1 MSAGNDNRHYLICE
15 SKMIYALLMFA
26 AGMMGAYTYVM
37 RGGVFCNAQ
46 TANIVIMGITLGK
59 GEIREGLYYLIPISA
74 YFLGAFLSELLP
86 TPVKRIGFLRW
97 DTYLIIFEAAVL
109 LVIGFVPLSVPDHA
123 VQVAVN
129 FIASMQYNT
138 FRQAQG
144 VPMATTFCTNHLRQ
158 VGIACAKVL
167 RKKDYEAVNRGLLHL
182 GMLFVFALGCGI
194 LTFFCAW
201 LQEKAIWLAL
211 IPMGIVLVR
220 LVYADLCKEHDLLGE
235 KPSGH

>member
-1 MSAGNDNRHYLICE
+1 MNAENRSHHYLICE
-15 SKMIYALLMFA
+15 SKTIYALLMLS

-74 YFLGAFLSELLP
+74 YFLGAFLSEMLP
-86 TPVKRIGFLRW
+86 TPVKRFGFLRW
-97 DTYLIIFEAAVL
+97 DTYLIIFETAVL
-109 LVIGFVPLSVPDHA
+109 FFIGFVPLSVPDHV
-123 VQVAVN
+123 VQVIIN

-138 FRQAQG
+138 FRQAEG

-158 VGIACAKVL
+158 VGIACAKAV
-167 RKKDYEAVNRGLLHL
+167 RKKDYSALHRGFLHL
-182 GMLFVFALGCGI
+182 GMLFVFAFGCGV
-194 LTFFCAW
+194 LTLTCGA

-211 IPMGIVLVR
+211 IPMGIVMCR
-220 LVYADLCKEHDLLGE
+220 LIYADLCKEHDLLAE
-235 KPSGH
+235 KPLGH